1 MLCGWFSNHYFKKYS
16 WWYPLCSVVHF
27 RTKSFLGVGGDFLK
41 KNTHTHKLILI
52 SFLLMWLSTPPPRI
66 NSLDSTTLWKKR
78 TFFFYIIFS
87 RLCGVGVFSQSHA
100 GSPIMNINSLR
111 IYIFLLLSFHPSWLH
126 FLFHLDVSL
135 QLHHNI
141 LISTTF
147 NLFSCTFF
155 TAQVFFPY
163 ITAGLTTV
171 FFYHKIP
178 QSFCSTLSTHH
189 SLYV

>member
-1 MLCGWFSNHYFKKYS
+1 MWLVFEPLFQKIFMMISLVLCGAFSNQIISRSWRGFFKKK
-16 WWYPLCSVVHF
+16 H
-27 RTKSFLGVGGDFLK
+27 
-41 KNTHTHKLILI
+41 THTQAYFDQFSPNVIINTTAKDK
-52 SFLLMWLSTPPPRI
+52 FLRQHNIMEEK
-66 NSLDSTTLWKKR
+66 D
-78 TFFFYIIFS
+78 FFFYIIFS